1 MVGGFKHSRELNSY
15 QLVRPSLLNVECS
28 SCAVCHGLTM
38 DLGQVGAGGVFSLF
52 LVVVVLALASGIPR
66 SM

>member
-1 MVGGFKHSRELNSY
+1 
-15 QLVRPSLLNVECS
+15 
-28 SCAVCHGLTM
+28 M